1 MRVCGWHGVG
11 CWVRVCG
18 WWRGLL
24 SESLWVGKI
33 VRLYEGLN
41 ERGCVGGKCG
51 SVWVGVCVC
60 VNTC

>member
-1 MRVCGWHGVG
+1 MG